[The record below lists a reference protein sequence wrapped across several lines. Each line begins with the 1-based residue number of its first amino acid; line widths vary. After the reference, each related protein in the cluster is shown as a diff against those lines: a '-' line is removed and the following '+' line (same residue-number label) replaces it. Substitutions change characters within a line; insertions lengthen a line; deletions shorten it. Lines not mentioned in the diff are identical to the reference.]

1 VTEPRGAGVV
11 DRTAARV
18 LVLDEDDAVLLL
30 RGCDPARLDRGTW
43 WFTPGGGLDPGET
56 AEQGARRELREETG
70 LAASELGPVV
80 YRRTVDFDFENVS
93 YRQHESFFCVR
104 APRFVVDN
112 AGWSDV
118 EVRSVL
124 GHRWWTIAELRATG
138 EAVHPP
144 ELAEVLADLLNAG
157 V

>member
-1 VTEPRGAGVV
+1 MTSVV

-30 RGCDPARLDRGTW
+30 QGRDPARPDRGSW

-70 LAASELGPVV
+70 FAADDLGPVV
-80 YRRTVDFDFENVS
+80 YRRVVEFEFENVA
-93 YRQHESFFCVR
+93 YRQRESFFCVR
-104 APRFVVDN
+104 ASRFAVDPG
-112 AGWSDV
+112 GWSDV
-118 EVRSVL
+118 EVRSML

-138 EAVHPP
+138 DAVHPP
-144 ELAEVLADLLNAG
+144 ELAEVLAGLLAG
-157 V
+157 